1 MYPTR
6 TPTIPKVKTQK
17 PAINPQRGGVLGSVG
32 PPLGPK
38 PVAMFASGMMTHA
51 KERSI
56 SNPPNCLL
64 SDWKRKSISLVDMLN
79 VVSWVYLGLWDRVED
94 DVVVC
99 EHD

>member
-1 MYPTR
+1 
-6 TPTIPKVKTQK
+6 
-17 PAINPQRGGVLGSVG
+17 
-32 PPLGPK
+32 
-38 PVAMFASGMMTHA
+38 MTHA